1 MHCSHVDFQSELVDE
16 LRNKLK
22 EKTEELKSVK
32 ANSKEQLE
40 AINKLLEE
48 HEENMGKVGKVE
60 HTIQVLIYF
69 GGLPLIISEGSHGA
83 DFRDLFFFF
92 FFFFFTFAV
101 HSFYFSVSIFPLCF
115 GCFAPPTRIVNGQ
128 PLSW

>member
-1 MHCSHVDFQSELVDE
+1 MDE

-48 HEENMGKVGKVE
+48 HEENMGKVGKLILLHKVKFTFMLVRQGSTLQKVLGLHHFLSLVSSFIFLNVE
-60 HTIQVLIYF
+60 HNL
-69 GGLPLIISEGSHGA
+69 GDAHLESK
-83 DFRDLFFFF
+83 
-92 FFFFFTFAV
+92 
-101 HSFYFSVSIFPLCF
+101 
-115 GCFAPPTRIVNGQ
+115 
-128 PLSW
+128 